1 MVSLLAT
8 LGEDPIIRYYDPNG
22 DRRTIAARVAFQ
34 LENELENLRKMDPTF
49 PPKSIYERTTLI
61 VVDRTIDTSG
71 PLIHEF
77 TYQAM
82 VNDLIGLEDGT
93 KYK

>member
-1 MVSLLAT
+1 LVSLLAT
-8 LGEDPIIRYYDPNG
+8 LGDYPIIRYYDPNG

-34 LENELENLRKMDPTF
+34 LENELENLRNMDPSF
-49 PPKSIYERTTLI
+49 PPKSNYERTTLI

-82 VNDLIGLEDGT
+82 VNDLVGLENGS
-93 KYK
+93 KYM